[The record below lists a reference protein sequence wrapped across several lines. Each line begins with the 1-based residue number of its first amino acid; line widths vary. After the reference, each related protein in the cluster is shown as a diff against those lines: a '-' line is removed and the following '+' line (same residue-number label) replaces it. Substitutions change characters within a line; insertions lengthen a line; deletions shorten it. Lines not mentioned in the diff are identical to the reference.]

1 MTRFTLKQL
10 AYFVAAG
17 EAGSVTLAAGRV
29 HISQPSISAAIA
41 ALEDEFGVQLFVRH
55 HAQGLSPT
63 PAGERLLIAAR
74 DLLRA
79 ADDLGNLA
87 RDMAGGGAGGVVG
100 PLRIGAFRTLSPLI
114 LPELVAGFAA
124 ANPGVDL
131 TMVEH
136 DEAELVA
143 RLRKG
148 EIDLALSYAQAADD
162 IAFECLAELPTHVVV
177 AADHPLAGRRTVA
190 LADLADDPFILLDMP
205 VSRDT
210 FRALFDAAGL
220 PMRPAARSDQPETI
234 RSMVG
239 SGLGYALM
247 TARPAA
253 RVAANGRPLAYLAL
267 DEAFAP
273 MQLGILTAR
282 SRRQT
287 RAATAFADFCRARI
301 ATDRLPGMADLGVT
315 PA

>member
-17 EAGSVTLAAGRV
+17 EAGSVTLAAERV

-41 ALEDEFGVQLFVRH
+41 ALEHEFGVQLFVRH

-79 ADDLGNLA
+79 AKDLGNLA
-87 RDMAGGGAGGVVG
+87 RDVAGGVAG
-100 PLRIGAFRTLSPLI
+100 PLCIGAFRTLSPLI

-131 TMVEH
+131 TMVED

-148 EIDLALSYAQAADD
+148 EIDLALSYAQNADD

-177 AADHPLAGRRTVA
+177 AADHPLAGRGRVA
-190 LADLADDPFILLDMP
+190 LADLAADPFILLDMP

-210 FRALFDAAGL
+210 FRALFEAAGL
-220 PMRPAARSDQPETI
+220 PMRPAARSGQPETI

-247 TARPAA
+247 TARPAS
-253 RVAANGRPLAYLAL
+253 RVAANGRALAYLTL
-267 DEAFAP
+267 EDTFAP

-287 RAATAFADFCRARI
+287 RAATAFADFCRTQI
-301 ATDRLPGMADLGVT
+301 ATDRLPGMADLGIT